1 MLFRSSLR
9 IAPGA
14 PILYNDT
21 SNTLLKPLSNSDG
34 VVFPYT
40 PTIQTNYTANYDKY
54 DLVHS
59 NYRGYFYK
67 NSAVGDIN
75 ITGTFTAQD
84 STEAKYML
92 AVIHFFRSV
101 TKMFYGQD
109 LKYRGTPPPLVYLSG
124 FGQYQFNNHP
134 CLVSNFT
141 YNLPNDVDYIGIS
154 PNNQGINLA
163 DRSSK
168 TSSSPLAAISS
179 IITRL
184 QNAGLVA
191 GGKIG
196 RAHV

>member
-1 MLFRSSLR
+1 MLFRSLDEYGNPVYVGGDFVEPATQAQAAADRAAAAETQAKLQQAQNQSTIAQRYNATTKGDWRVRLR

-101 TKMFYGQD
+101 TK
-109 LKYRGTPPPLVYLSG
+109 
-124 FGQYQFNNHP
+124 
-134 CLVSNFT
+134 
-141 YNLPNDVDYIGIS
+141 
-154 PNNQGINLA
+154 
-163 DRSSK
+163 
-168 TSSSPLAAISS
+168 
-179 IITRL
+179 
-184 QNAGLVA
+184 
-191 GGKIG
+191 IG